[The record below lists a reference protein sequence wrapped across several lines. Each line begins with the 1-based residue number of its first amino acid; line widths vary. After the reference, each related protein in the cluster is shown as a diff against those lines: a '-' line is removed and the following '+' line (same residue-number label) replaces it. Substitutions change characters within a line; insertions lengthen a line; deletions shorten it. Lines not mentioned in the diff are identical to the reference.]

1 MWEKMDVEGRVRAGP
16 MGRRRELWQPVK
28 AEDRHISSPSLFS
41 GHWTVHPVP
50 YWLET
55 AW

>member
-28 AEDRHISSPSLFS
+28 AEDRHISSPSYS
-41 GHWTVHPVP
+41 PVTGQYTQCP
-50 YWLET
+50 T
-55 AW
+55 G